1 MSTTEQILKFVL
13 MGDDQTGTAF
23 SGVAGKVEGVI
34 KQLGQMKSPA
44 DAAKLAIGGIAT
56 AVGTGAV
63 ANFAKSAVSNFEDT
77 AKAAKTLSRQTGMSV
92 DDASRLSYALQRTGV
107 DSAASGTAL
116 KTFSKNLSGNS
127 DAFKSLGV
135 ATKDAQGNTLSMN
148 QILEATADKFKSMP
162 DGPAKT
168 AEAVALFGKQG
179 TAMIPILNKGS
190 AGIAELEQNSDKYGL
205 TISGPMSASV
215 MKATQNQKDWS
226 DATKGLSVQFGA
238 SLLPILTNAA
248 GFVTQHVIPA
258 ITSATGLIERHQ
270 GAVAVLLPVITGLAG
285 VMGVVASATKIATLA
300 REAHTVATTI
310 GAGASKAFAA
320 GQWLVNAA
328 MSANPIMLVVLAV
341 AALAAGFIAAYQH
354 SQTFRNIVNGAVNDV
369 KQVVESVVNWF
380 KNTAVTDAV
389 TGVKKVT
396 DAVTGVRDWI
406 SARITDIK
414 NAGKD
419 VGDFFTKDVPGFF
432 SAGKDKVT
440 GIASD
445 LANGVKNKAQDMAN
459 GVVSHVTD
467 MSNNASSGVQN
478 MHDRATNITNS
489 MANGVV
495 GFLSGMGI
503 NAGGT
508 VGAMRDD
515 VLRIINALSAGAQ
528 DIIRIFRD
536 IFTGNWSDLRST
548 VGGIASGLKDDVVNA
563 FHNLATGAGNAWNDL
578 KDLASKPVSFVVN
591 TVAAGIVGA
600 YNKIATKF
608 GADAADM
615 PHVDFAAGGVLPG
628 YTPGQDVHSFIS
640 PTGMRLNLSGGEA
653 IMRPEFTRA
662 MGSGWVQDMNRLAAT
677 RGPSG
682 VQEAMGF
689 AGGGILGTIGSVASS
704 ITSKV
709 ASTVSNVASAV
720 SDFVKDPEAFLLNA
734 VSGFEDA
741 LGGSSFGEMIEA
753 VPKKIVSSIGDW
765 VKKHLSASA
774 AAGSTGNV
782 ESWRP
787 TIIAALAANGEPT
800 SDDYVNAWLRQV
812 QTESGGNAAAIQ
824 GDIGDVNNASG
835 DLAKGLLQ
843 VISATFAAYSLP
855 GHGDIFN
862 GQDNADA
869 AVNYWKHAYNGDISV
884 IGAGHGYA
892 AGTPN
897 ALSGVALVGEN
908 GPELVYLSGH
918 QRITPNTRA
927 LTTTSSPTQQVTKTV
942 EMPVTIN
949 EATDPEFLTELLA
962 SKMQLAMAGV

>member
-13 MGDDQTGTAF
+13 MGDDQTATAF

-77 AKAAKTLSRQTGMSV
+77 AKAAKTLSLQTGMSV

-162 DGPAKT
+162 DGPEKT

-190 AGIAELEQNSDKYGL
+190 AGIAELEANSDKYGL
-205 TISGPMSASV
+205 TISGPMAASV
-215 MKATQNQKDWS
+215 TKATQNQKDWS

-238 SLLPILTNAA
+238 SLLPVLTQAA

-270 GAVAVLLPVITGLAG
+270 GAVAVLLPVITGLVG
-285 VMGVVASATKIATLA
+285 VMGVVVSATKLATLA
-300 REAHTVATTI
+300 GEAHTVATTI

-341 AALAAGFIAAYQH
+341 AALAAGFILAYQH
-354 SQTFRNIVNGAVNDV
+354 SKTFRDIVNGAVNDV

-380 KNTAVTDAV
+380 KNTAVPGAQAGIKV
-389 TGVKKVT
+389 VT
-396 DAVTGVRDWI
+396 DAVTAVRDWI

-414 NAGKD
+414 NAGQD
-419 VGDFFTKDVPGFF
+419 VGNFFTHDVPGFF
-432 SAGKDKVT
+432 SSAKDKMT

-445 LANGVKNKAQDMAN
+445 MANGVKNKAQEMRE
-459 GVVSHVTD
+459 GVTQHVTGMAD
-467 MSNNASSGVQN
+467 QASSGVQS
-478 MHDRATNITNS
+478 MHDRATNITNA
-489 MANGVV
+489 MASGVV
-495 GFLSGMGI
+495 GLLSGMGI
-503 NAGGT
+503 NAGGV
-508 VGAMRDD
+508 VGGMRDD
-515 VLRIINALSAGAQ
+515 VLRIIDALSTGAQ
-528 DIIRIFRD
+528 DVIRIFKD

-548 VGGIASGLKDDVVNA
+548 ISGIASGLKDDVVNA
-563 FHNLATGAGNAWNDL
+563 FHNLATGAGDAWNEL
-578 KDLASKPVSFVVN
+578 RDLASKPVSFVVN
-591 TVAAGIVGA
+591 TVAAGIVNA
-600 YNKIATKF
+600 YNGIATKF
-608 GADAADM
+608 GADAANV

-628 YTPGQDVHSFIS
+628 HTPGNDVYSFIHPLS
-640 PTGMRLNLSGGEA
+640 GMKLNLSGGEA
-653 IMRPEFTRA
+653 IMRPEFTDA
-662 MGSGWVQDMNRLAAT
+662 VGPGWVQTMNQLAAT
-677 RGPSG
+677 RGTSG

-689 AGGGILGTIGSVASS
+689 AGGGVLGAIGSVAS
-704 ITSKV
+704 KV
-709 ASTVSNVASAV
+709 TSTVANTVSDVASALG
-720 SDFVKDPEAFLLNA
+720 DFVKDPEAFLLKSVA
-734 VSGFEDA
+734 GFEDA
-741 LGGSSFGEMIEA
+741 LGGSSFGQMIEA

-918 QRITPNTRA
+918 QRVAPNTRA
-927 LTTTSSPTQQVTKTV
+927 LTGATPAQQVTKTV

>member
-1 MSTTEQILKFVL
+1 MSTTEQVLKFVL
-13 MGDDQTGTAF
+13 MGDDQTATAF
-23 SGVAGKVEGVI
+23 GGVAGKVEGVI

-56 AVGTGAV
+56 AAGTGAV
-63 ANFAKSAVSNFEDT
+63 ASFAKSAVANFEDT
-77 AKAAKTLSRQTGMSV
+77 AKAARSLSLQTGMSV
-92 DDASRLSYALQRTGV
+92 DDSSRLSYALQRTGV
-107 DSAASGTAL
+107 DSSSAGTAL
-116 KTFSKNLSGNS
+116 KTFSKNLSSNS
-127 DAFKSLGV
+127 DAFKQLGV
-135 ATKDAQGNTLSMN
+135 STKDAQGHTLSMN
-148 QILEATADKFKSMP
+148 QILESTADKFKSMP
-162 DGPAKT
+162 DGPQKT

-179 TAMIPILNKGS
+179 TAMIPLLDRGS
-190 AGIAELEQNSDKYGL
+190 AGIAELEANSDKYGL

-215 MKATQNQKDWS
+215 MKATANQKDWQ

-270 GAVAVLLPVITGLAG
+270 GAIGVLVPVVAGLAG
-285 VMGVVASATKIATLA
+285 VMGVVVSATKLATLA
-300 REAHTVATTI
+300 TEAHTVVTGIAS
-310 GAGASKAFAA
+310 GAAKAWSVAQAA
-320 GQWLVNAA
+320 LNMVMN
-328 MSANPIMLVVLAV
+328 ANPIMLVVLAV
-341 AALAAGFIAAYQH
+341 AALAAGFILAYQH
-354 SQTFRNIVNGAVNDV
+354 SQTFRNIVNGAVGDV
-369 KQVVESVVNWF
+369 KQVVDTVVNWF
-380 KNTAVTDAV
+380 KNTAVPDAEA
-389 TGVKKVT
+389 GIKKVT

-440 GIASD
+440 GIVSD
-445 LANGVKNKAQDMAN
+445 MANGVKNKAQEMRD

-467 MSNNASSGVQN
+467 MANNASSGVQG
-478 MHDRATNITNS
+478 MHDRATNITNA
-489 MANGVV
+489 MASGVV

-503 NAGGT
+503 NASGQ
-508 VGAMRDD
+508 VGAMRDE
-515 VLRIINALSAGAQ
+515 VLRIINALSSGAQ
-528 DIIRIFRD
+528 DVIRIFKD

-548 VGGIASGLKDDVVNA
+548 VSGIASGLKDDVVNA

-578 KDLASKPVSFVVN
+578 RDLASKPVSFVVN

-615 PHVDFAAGGVLPG
+615 PHVDFATGGVLPG

-640 PTGMRLNLSGGEA
+640 PAGMRLNLSGGEA

-662 MGSGWVQDMNRLAAT
+662 MGSGWVQAMNRLAAT
-677 RGPSG
+677 HGPSG
-682 VQEAMGF
+682 VQQAMGF
-689 AGGGILGTIGSVASS
+689 AGGGIFGTIGSVAS
-704 ITSKV
+704 KV
-709 ASTVSNVASAV
+709 ASTVASTVSDVASAV
-720 SDFVKDPEAFLLNA
+720 GDFVKNPEAFLLKS

-741 LGGSSFGEMIEA
+741 LGGSAFGQMIEA
-753 VPKKIVSSIGDW
+753 VPKSIVSSIGDW
-765 VKKHLSASA
+765 VKKHFTSA

-787 TIIAALAANGEPT
+787 TIVAALAANGEPT
-800 SDDYVNAWLRQV
+800 TTDYVDAWLRQV
-812 QTESGGNAAAIQ
+812 QTESGGNASAIQ

-843 VISATFAAYSLP
+843 VISTTFAAFALP

-869 AVNYWKHAYNGDISV
+869 AVNYWKHAYGSDISV

-892 AGTPN
+892 AGTVN
-897 ALSGVALVGEN
+897 ALGGVALVGES

-918 QRITPNTRA
+918 QRITPDTRA
-927 LTTTSSPTQQVTKTV
+927 LAATSSPAQQVMKKV